1 LEVCNLTENVVESSE
16 HRWCV
21 DEFAGVEL
29 TDARLNVRC
38 GELAR
43 QLAEHPSLSLNQA
56 CEDWASAKAA
66 YRFFDND
73 DVTPGRILAPHQ
85 QRTVERMA
93 LHPRVLAIQ
102 DSTSLNYTRHPKT
115 EGLGPIGKK
124 SLKQRGL
131 MLHSTLAVLPDGLP
145 LGLLTQAVL
154 SRPDNEPSHRPE
166 ECRLQ
171 PIEEKESYRWL
182 QAFEQILTLAPV
194 GVDVITVCDREADIY
209 EMFAFAQEKKAT
221 LLVRASS
228 DRALL
233 DVETR
238 NLWPKVTGQPVVGYL
253 MVKITGND
261 TRPTR
266 ETTVS
271 VRFVSVTLRPPWRPN
286 GLKLPPVALNAIS
299 VREEDPPTDVEEPIE
314 WMLLTN
320 TPVTSF
326 EEAQQVI
333 GWYCCRW
340 QIEVFHKILKSGC
353 RVEDC
358 RLQTAD
364 RLHNFVTL
372 ASIVAWRLHWTTY
385 INRCQPDLPC
395 TAVLAD
401 IEWEALYMRIHKSKR
416 LPDEIPT
423 VHQAVRWIAQLGGFL
438 GRKSDG
444 EPGVTAI
451 WRGWQRLQDVAA
463 TWEIV
468 KEQTQHVGN
477 R

>member
-1 LEVCNLTENVVESSE
+1 MTEKFVESSE
-16 HRWCV
+16 YRWCL
-21 DEFAGVEL
+21 DEFADVEL
-29 TDARLNVRC
+29 QDTRLNVRC
-38 GELAR
+38 SELAT
-43 QLAEHPSLSLNQA
+43 QLAEHPGLPLNQA

-73 DVTPGRILAPHQ
+73 DVTPERILAPHQ
-85 QRTVERMA
+85 QRTVERIA
-93 LHPRVLAIQ
+93 AHPRVLAIQ
-102 DSTSLNYTRHPKT
+102 DSTSLNYTPHPKT
-115 EGLGPIGKK
+115 VGLGPIGKK
-124 SLKQRGL
+124 SLKQRGFG
-131 MLHSTLAVLPDGLP
+131 LHSTLAVLPDGLP
-145 LGLLTQAVL
+145 LGLLAQAIL

-171 PIEEKESYRWL
+171 PIEDKESYRWL
-182 QAFEQILTLAPV
+182 QAFEQTLALVPA
-194 GVDVITVCDREADIY
+194 GVEIITVCDREADIY
-209 EMFAFAQEKKAT
+209 EMFAFAQEKKAL

-238 NLWPKVTGQPVVGYL
+238 KLWPKVTGQPVIGCL
-253 MVKITGND
+253 AVKITGND
-261 TRPTR
+261 TRPAR

-271 VRFVSVTLRPPWRPN
+271 VRFVSVTLKPPWRPN
-286 GLKLPPVALNAIS
+286 GLKLPPIALNAIF
-299 VREEDPPTDVEEPIE
+299 VREEDPPADVEEPIE

-326 EEAQQVI
+326 KEAQQVI

-340 QIEVFHKILKSGC
+340 QVEVFHKVLKSGC

-372 ASIVAWRLHWTTY
+372 TSVVAWRLHWTTY
-385 INRCQPDLPC
+385 TNRCQPDLPC
-395 TAVLAD
+395 TAVLTD
-401 IEWEALYMRIHKSKR
+401 IEWEALYMRIHNSNH
-416 LPDEIPT
+416 LPNEIPT
-423 VHQAVRWIAQLGGFL
+423 VRQAVRWIAQLGGFL
-438 GRKSDG
+438 GRKADG

-468 KEQTQHVGN
+468 KEQAQLVGN

>member
-1 LEVCNLTENVVESSE
+1 LTDSLSVSSE
-16 HRWCV
+16 YQWCR

-29 TDARLNVRC
+29 HDARLNARC
-38 GELAR
+38 SELAV
-43 QLAEHPSLSLNQA
+43 QLAMQPSLSVNQA
-56 CEDWASAKAA
+56 CEDWADAKAA

-73 DVTPGRILAPHQ
+73 EVTPERIQAAHQ

-93 LHPRVLAIQ
+93 QYPRVLAVQ
-102 DSTSLNYTRHPKT
+102 DTTFLNYTHHPQT

-124 SLKQRGL
+124 SQKQRGFG
-131 MLHSTLAVLPDGLP
+131 LHSTLAVLPGGLP

-154 SRPDNEPSHRPE
+154 IRPEDEPSHRPE
-166 ECRLQ
+166 ECRLL
-171 PIEEKESYRWL
+171 PIEDKESYRWL
-182 QAFEQILTLAPV
+182 QALEQTLALAPT
-194 GVDVITVCDREADIY
+194 GVEVITVCDREADIY
-209 EMFAFAQEKKAT
+209 EMFAFARTKNAP

-233 DVETR
+233 DVEAR
-238 NLWPKVTGQPVVGYL
+238 KLWPKVTGQPVVGYL
-253 MVKITGND
+253 TVHLVGNN
-261 TRPTR
+261 TRR
-266 ETTVS
+266 ARQATVS

-286 GLKLPPVALNAIS
+286 GLKLPAITLNAVF
-299 VREEDPPTDVEEPIE
+299 VREEDPPADVDEPIE
-314 WMLLTN
+314 WLLLTN
-320 TPVTSF
+320 TAVASF

-340 QIEVFHKILKSGC
+340 QIEVFHKVLKSGC

-364 RLHNFVTL
+364 RLQSFVAL
-372 ASIVAWRLHWTTY
+372 MSVIGWRLHWMTY

-395 TAVLAD
+395 TAVLTT

-416 LPDEIPT
+416 LPDTVPT
-423 VHQAVRWIAQLGGFL
+423 VHQAVRWIARLGGFL

-444 EPGVTAI
+444 EPGVTTL
-451 WRGWQRLQDVAA
+451 WRGWQRLQDLAA

-468 KEQTQHVGN
+468 KMF
-477 R
+477 